1 MHILSGYILIDQLQ
15 IYKSIKVI
23 SVICKVAL
31 QQWKIKCLSPHFRLC
46 LHCLSLFVPVFLFLS
61 VYLHVPV
68 CHCLPMF
75 FCVCVVCLSVPASNP
90 VYTYLCMPLFIC
102 HCMCLY
108 PSVSASVSLHYCL
121 LVHIHNPTSVI
132 PLPLSICQ
140 YLLSLPLCLTDSLS
154 ACLHPSL
161 CQCHLC
167 NCSCLC
173 KYLCLSLYIC
183 VCQTDFLPLFLF
195 FIPFK
200 VISLYRKC
208 MLQFTDWVSKIKLEM
223 AWISAYLSL

>member
-46 LHCLSLFVPVFLFLS
+46 LHCLFLFVPVFLFLS

-108 PSVSASVSLHYCL
+108 PSVSASVSLHYSL

-132 PLPLSICQ
+132 SLPLSICQ
-140 YLLSLPLCLTDSLS
+140 YLLSLSWCLTDSLS
-154 ACLHPSL
+154 MSTSQSL
-161 CQCHLC
+161 SLCHLC

-183 VCQTDFLPLFLF
+183 VCQSDFLPLFLF
-195 FIPFK
+195 FILFK
-200 VISLYRKC
+200 VISL
-208 MLQFTDWVSKIKLEM
+208 
-223 AWISAYLSL
+223 